1 MSSGSES
8 GEEEV
13 EVSSEEGEEVPGLED
28 QLVKIV
34 VTQRAKVPSQKLQQY
49 HQKHTTKHQ
58 TLRTCAVTYHF
69 AHRTCRSHS
78 ALQRPRSTFAVC
90 MFQF

>member
-34 VTQRAKVPSQKLQQY
+34 VTQRAKVDSQKLQQY
-49 HQKHTTKHQ
+49 HQKHSAKY
-58 TLRTCAVTYHF
+58 LIFRTNDLSYHV
-69 AHRTCRSHS
+69 AHCTCLSHS
-78 ALQRPRSTFAVC
+78 ALQ
-90 MFQF
+90 